1 MKWGRSHDNRGQKK
15 GQGEES
21 WGRDQISASSEGSD
35 GDWEG
40 KLEEGVRRV
49 GLEYWIRGA

>member
-1 MKWGRSHDNRGQKK
+1 MNWGGSHDNKGQKK

-21 WGRDQISASSEGSD
+21 QGRDQISALSKGSD

-40 KLEEGVRRV
+40 KLEEDV
-49 GLEYWIRGA
+49 